1 MSVKIQFTLSGQGGE
16 LESHTFNVEEPE
28 GGHEIREELCA
39 WIGDMILDAGDT
51 ITITEIES

>member
-1 MSVKIQFTLSGQGGE
+1 MKIQFTLSGQGGE